1 MRMKTGTR
9 NLPDHA
15 FRNIG
20 LPDAEILLVK
30 SELNAAIKAGIAKAG
45 WTQKQA
51 GEALGWSQ
59 PDISKIMN
67 DRFVQHSIDRL
78 LKAALDLGLT
88 VSFGIDLP
96 AKKTEAGRV
105 ALIEA
110 PAAPRAS
117 SARPAA
123 KPAAKRRKGGP
134 AARIASSLAA
144 AE

>member
-1 MRMKTGTR
+1 MKTGTR
-9 NLPDHA
+9 NLPEHA
-15 FRNIG
+15 FRSIG

-59 PDISKIMN
+59 PDISKIIN

-88 VSFGIDLP
+88 VSFSIAQP
-96 AKKTEAGRV
+96 ATKKEAGRV
-105 ALIEA
+105 ALVEA
-110 PAAPRAS
+110 TTAS
-117 SARPAA
+117 RMPSARTAA
-123 KPAAKRRKGGP
+123 KPAAKRRKGGR
-134 AARIASSLAA
+134 AARNTPSLAA